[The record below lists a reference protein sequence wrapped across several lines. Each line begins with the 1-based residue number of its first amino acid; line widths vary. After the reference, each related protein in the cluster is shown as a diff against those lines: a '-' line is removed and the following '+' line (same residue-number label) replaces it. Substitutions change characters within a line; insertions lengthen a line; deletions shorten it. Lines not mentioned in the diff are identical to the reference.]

1 MTLKLS
7 LMRWLVTFVGVQFLC
22 AIAWVLGPLVPAL
35 ESIPSRLVLILLALI
50 VWAAANL
57 LLDLRSTKMESA
69 LATGMTG
76 AAQDEATAVRDRLAH
91 ALALLR
97 KKKGRRGSINEQPW
111 YAIIGPPGAGKTTA
125 LLNAGL
131 EFPLAGELGPG
142 AVSGVGGTRL
152 CEWWFTEQAVLI
164 DTAGR
169 YTTQDSNQAVDRA
182 GWESFL
188 ALLKKTRPRQP
199 LNGVLVA
206 ISIDDV
212 ANSTPAAR
220 NAHAQAIRSRID
232 ELDQTF
238 GLRLPIYALLT
249 KADLLVGFTEFF
261 DDLDRSGRE
270 QAWGA
275 TFPMDGATAALPLV
289 FPSLLDRLNARL
301 YRRLDSEPN
310 PERRPLIAGFPAQFA
325 SVVPAVQ
332 TFLEKTFAP
341 TATGKAPLLRGV
353 FLTSGTQEGTPIDRL
368 TGGLARAFGLDQRRA
383 AKLKPEA
390 GRAYFL
396 GDVLRSVIFPEAPLV
411 AFRPGAARRRT
422 VLRLAGFGACA
433 LIALAGAGLLLT
445 QRSAATA
452 AVDRA
457 QTALAA
463 QQQPAS
469 EIPQDPVADAD
480 FAALLPWLDAA
491 VPPQAIAF
499 ATRPSDPLG
508 FTQDEKLQAGAQ
520 AAYRHVLEF
529 ALLPRLVWR
538 AEEQVRGAL
547 GQTDALYETL
557 RIYLM
562 LGGAGPLDRASVA
575 TWFARDWEATLPG
588 DANAGARQA
597 LARHLDAL
605 TDGALPPVQLDGTL
619 VAAARTTIGRVPLAQ
634 RAYAR
639 LVQLASAHPTAPW
652 RPSDALGPAGVRL
665 FLRLSGKGLEQ
676 GIPALYT
683 VDGLKTTILPAL
695 ASAAKE
701 AAAESW
707 VQGEPMDLAGPQRAT
722 LEADITRL
730 YAADYAATWSA
741 MLADLELA
749 PIRSLTQAAQD
760 LYILA
765 SANSPIR
772 ALLASVAKQLAP
784 AAAINA
790 ATLPPDSPARA
801 SLNAIDDRFRP
812 LRALFGTGGAAPID
826 QVMRPLGD
834 LQQQLAKQAASTKAA
849 AAAVGEDPATA
860 LRSEALRQ
868 PQPLAR
874 WLVAMATG
882 GASLRDGGPR
892 GAMIAAWNVGGGPA
906 ALCPATIA
914 DRYPFVPAATAD
926 ASLEDFTRLFA
937 PGGLIDAFFNAQ
949 LKPYVDTAAKPWKLQ
964 AVDNVNAPITP
975 GDLAQFQ
982 RAAAIR
988 DLFFPAASPKPS
1000 VKFDLAPGPLDPQ
1013 ATGAQLQLGANTIA
1027 ITPGAP
1033 SRPAALTWPGTPP
1046 TQAARLTIAATN
1058 PLVIETAGPWAVFRL
1073 IARAAP
1079 ATAGDKTTLTFT
1091 GNDHQARFELRANPN
1106 PFATPLLAAFRCP
1119 AVQ

>member
-7 LMRWLVTFVGVQFLC
+7 LMRWLVTLVGVQFMC
-22 AIAWVLGPLVPAL
+22 AIAWVLGPLSPAL
-35 ESIPSRLVLILLALI
+35 EPVPARLVLILLALI

-57 LLDLRSTKMESA
+57 LLDIRSTRMESA

-76 AAQDEATAVRDRLAH
+76 AAQDEATAVSDRLAQ

-188 ALLKKTRPRQP
+188 ALLKKTRPKQP

-212 ANSTPAAR
+212 ATSTPMAR

-232 ELDQTF
+232 ELDETF

-261 DDLDRSGRE
+261 DDLDRAGRE

-275 TFPMDGATAALPLV
+275 TFPMDGAVAALPK
-289 FPSLLDRLNARL
+289 FFTPLLERLNGRL
-301 YRRLDSEPN
+301 YRRLDSEQN

-325 SVVPAVQ
+325 SVIPAVQ
-332 TFLEKTFAP
+332 AFLEKTFAP

-368 TGGLARAFGLDQRRA
+368 TGGLARAFGVDQRRA

-396 GDVLRSVIFPEAPLV
+396 ADVLRGVVFPEAPLV

-422 VLRLAGFGACA
+422 AMRIVGFTACA
-433 LIALAGAGLLLT
+433 AVVLGGGAFLVVERSAAMGAIDRAQIALASQQEPAGAVPL
-445 QRSAATA
+445 
-452 AVDRA
+452 
-457 QTALAA
+457 
-463 QQQPAS
+463 
-469 EIPQDPVADAD
+469 DPVADAD
-480 FAALLPWLDAA
+480 FRALLPWLDAA
-491 VPPQAIAF
+491 SPPGASLGAE
-499 ATRPSDPLG
+499 TRRDALG
-508 FTQDEKLQAGAQ
+508 FAQDEKLRAGAQ
-520 AAYRHVLEF
+520 AAYRHVLEY

-547 GQTDALYETL
+547 GQTDALYEAL

-562 LGGAGPLDRASVA
+562 LGGAGPLDRASIA
-575 TWFARDWEATLPG
+575 SWFARDWEGTLPG
-588 DANAGARQA
+588 DANAGARVS
-597 LARHLDAL
+597 LARHLGAL
-605 TDGALPPVQLDGTL
+605 MDGALPPVPLDGTL

-634 RAYAR
+634 RAYGR
-639 LVQLASAHPTAPW
+639 LLQTAAAHPAPAW
-652 RPSDALGPAGVRL
+652 KPSEALGPAGVQL

-676 GIPALYT
+676 GIPGLYT
-683 VDGLKTTILPAL
+683 VEGLRTAVLPAL
-695 ASAAKE
+695 SHAAQA

-707 VQGEPMDLAGPQRAT
+707 VQGEPMDAAGPQRGT
-722 LEADITRL
+722 LEADLMSL
-730 YAADYAATWSA
+730 YATEYAATWSA
-741 MLADLELA
+741 MLADLELT
-749 PIRSLTQAAQD
+749 PIRSLTQAAQA

-765 SANSPIR
+765 SAHSPVR
-772 ALLASVAKQLAP
+772 TLLASAAKQLAP
-784 AAAINA
+784 AAAVDA
-790 ATLPPDSPARA
+790 AALAPDSPARA
-801 SLNAIDDRFRP
+801 SLAAIDDRFRP
-812 LRALFGTGGAAPID
+812 LRSLFGTGGAAPID

-834 LQQQLAKQAASTKAA
+834 LQQQLAKQAASTTKPITA
-849 AAAVGEDPATA
+849 GEDPATA
-860 LRSEALRQ
+860 LRSEAFRQ

-882 GASLRDGGPR
+882 GAALRDGGPR
-892 GAMIAAWNVGGGPA
+892 GAMIAAWNAGGGPA
-906 ALCPATIA
+906 ALCPAIIA
-914 DRYPFVPAATAD
+914 DHYPFVPAAAAD
-926 ASLEDFTRLFA
+926 ASLEDFTKLFA
-937 PGGLIDAFFNAQ
+937 PGGVIDAFFNAQ
-949 LKPYVDTAAKPWKLQ
+949 LKPYVDMTTRPWKLQ
-964 AVDNVNAPITP
+964 AVDNVSAPVTA

-988 DLFFPAASPKPS
+988 DLFFPTSSAQPAF
-1000 VKFDLAPGPLDPQ
+1000 KFDLAPGPLDAQ
-1013 ATGAQLQLGANTIA
+1013 ATGARLQLGASTVVA
-1027 ITPGAP
+1027 APGAAPRP
-1033 SRPAALTWPGTPP
+1033 SALVWPGTPAVP
-1046 TQAARLTIAATN
+1046 AARLTIAATT
-1058 PLVIETAGPWAVFRL
+1058 PLVIEAAGPWAVFRL
-1073 IARAAP
+1073 LGRATV
-1079 ATAGDKTTLTFT
+1079 ATAGDKTTLTFS